1 MTTAAA
7 ANAGLGGVGGGA
19 GAGGVPAAGGRPR
32 SGMDDTLAVSSTNCS
47 VDVVDVML
55 MTQSKMQSL
64 ENLIRLDTEATV
76 GDLELLVRV
85 NQHAAQ
91 RYRAMA
97 DAAEGLSVDAEY
109 LSGKCKFH
117 SSFWR
122 DVGLAYGEGIS
133 GTCSDP
139 STR

>member
-1 MTTAAA
+1 
-7 ANAGLGGVGGGA
+7 
-19 GAGGVPAAGGRPR
+19 
-32 SGMDDTLAVSSTNCS
+32 
-47 VDVVDVML
+47 ML
-55 MTQSKMQSL
+55 MIQTKMQSL

-109 LSGKCKFH
+109 LGGKCEFH
-117 SSFWR
+117 GLFGEIWSLFAAGAFQEAASDHNMREQMPRWR
-122 DVGLAYGEGIS
+122 N
-133 GTCSDP
+133 T
-139 STR
+139 